1 MTCYLEEEV
10 DINNRLDFDYNQL
23 FEEIVN
29 TVLDEKECPYE
40 ATVNLLLTDNEGI
53 HQINKEQRD
62 IDRPTDV
69 LSFPMIDFDMPA
81 QYDFLEDSYDYFDPE
96 SGELLLGDIVLSID
110 KIISQAEEY
119 GHSPKREYS
128 FLIVHSLLHLLGYDH
143 IEEEDRVIMEAEQA
157 HLMDVL
163 KISR

>member
-10 DINNRLDFDYNQL
+10 EIKGRLDFDYNKL

-40 ATVNLLLTDNEGI
+40 ATVNLLITDNEGI

-62 IDRPTDV
+62 IDKETDV
-69 LSFPMIDFDMPA
+69 LSFPMVDFDMPA
-81 QYDFLEDSYDYFDPE
+81 EYDFLEDSYEYFDPD
-96 SGELLLGDIVLSID
+96 SGELILGDIVLSID
-110 KIISQAEEY
+110 RILSQAEEY
-119 GHSPKREYS
+119 GHSVKREYS

-143 IEEEDRVIMEAEQA
+143 IEQDDRVIMEAEQA
-157 HLMDVL
+157 HIMDVL